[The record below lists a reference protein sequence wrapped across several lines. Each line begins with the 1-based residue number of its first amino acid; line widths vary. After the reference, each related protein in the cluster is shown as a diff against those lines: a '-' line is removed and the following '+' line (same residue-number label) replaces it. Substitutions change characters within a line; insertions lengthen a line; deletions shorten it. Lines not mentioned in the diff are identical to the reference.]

1 MQALLG
7 IIMVIGVIGI
17 IIGFPLGIFFRFKA
31 KGEQDETKKQQIKKQ
46 AKRSFLAPILLIVLD
61 MAVFVVQNVMKGLQ
75 QNN

>member
-17 IIGFPLGIFFRFKA
+17 IIGFPLGIFFSFKA